1 MEKDFLQLAATDVFR
16 QAEDGL
22 AVPVDPELA
31 EILGAEPQE

>member
-31 EILGAEPQE
+31 DACGALPE